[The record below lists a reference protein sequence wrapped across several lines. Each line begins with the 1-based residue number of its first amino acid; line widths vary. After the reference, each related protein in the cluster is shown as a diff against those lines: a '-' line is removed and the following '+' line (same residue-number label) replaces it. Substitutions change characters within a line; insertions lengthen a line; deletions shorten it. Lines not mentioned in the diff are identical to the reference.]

1 VVCRKRSGFDKEF
14 QSLKYCD
21 TIFERILG
29 YENEGES
36 ILPTPVLLCR
46 IDGNFGGVERNLL
59 SLAQGLDPNQFPP
72 IVVTLAYP
80 GELARLAR
88 QAGIPTEFIPM
99 RSRLD
104 IVRAGRRLIE
114 IAERRGAG
122 LVHTFGIRS
131 NTLAAFARKRLAIPW
146 VIRLPNINTR
156 DYRNPARG
164 WLSHW
169 FNNQLIRRAD
179 ALQVISPQLEAYV
192 RSWPHPPRRI
202 YCIPNGVDL
211 GGYIRENQAQG
222 VRERLRISG
231 DAPVIGSMG
240 RLDKIKGY
248 DLLLHAYQKITQKIP
263 EARLLLVGDGP
274 ERLPLAEL
282 AARLSLP
289 HPVIFTGYTEDVKPY
304 LAVLSL
310 FVCSSRSEGVPHSLL
325 EAMAMGL
332 PIVSTRVGGIE
343 SVMEDRREGWLIP
356 AEDVDAL
363 SSAVLELL
371 SCPGT
376 AQTCA
381 QAARARVEQ
390 EFSLRRMVEQVQ
402 TMYRELIG

>member
-1 VVCRKRSGFDKEF
+1 
-14 QSLKYCD
+14 
-21 TIFERILG
+21 
-29 YENEGES
+29 
-36 ILPTPVLLCR
+36 
-46 IDGNFGGVERNLL
+46 
-59 SLAQGLDPNQFPP
+59 
-72 IVVTLAYP
+72 
-80 GELARLAR
+80 
-88 QAGIPTEFIPM
+88 
-99 RSRLD
+99 
-104 IVRAGRRLIE
+104 
-114 IAERRGAG
+114 
-122 LVHTFGIRS
+122 
-131 NTLAAFARKRLAIPW
+131 
-146 VIRLPNINTR
+146 
-156 DYRNPARG
+156 
-164 WLSHW
+164 
-169 FNNQLIRRAD
+169 
-179 ALQVISPQLEAYV
+179 
-192 RSWPHPPRRI
+192 
-202 YCIPNGVDL
+202 VDL